1 MPDFLLGSILGSI
14 LIPSK
19 FSWEDFLTKVMFSLN
34 SSEVKHMNLNDIAF
48 WGQHFDTSNM
58 CE

>member
-19 FSWEDFLTKVMFSLN
+19 FPLKKNLTKVMFSLN
-34 SSEVKHMNLNDIAF
+34 SNGVKHTNLDDISL
-48 WGQHFDTSNM
+48 WGKTF
-58 CE
+58 